1 MESQIRPLL
10 IKDARHAS
18 ILDKKWF
25 GNFGISEQDV
35 VQIVS
40 QQPQNTLALVN
51 KDDLLGFTIFEI
63 VENATPPDY
72 VGSIQSPGKILFI
85 QQFTT
90 ATNYKIANSS
100 DDASLLTAVVQKAN
114 EFQCLEIWEAL
125 STDHPYKI
133 ENNAEFDAFGFY
145 ISQGFTVDYTQTVN
159 WKPSNDISI
168 PCYMFRKKLRK

>member
-1 MESQIRPLL
+1 MDSQIRQLQAT
-10 IKDARHAS
+10 DARQAS

-35 VQIVS
+35 VQIIS
-40 QQPQNTLALVN
+40 QQPQNTLTLV
-51 KDDLLGFTIFEI
+51 KADELLGFTIFEI
-63 VENATPPDY
+63 VENAAPTDY

-90 ATNYKIANSS
+90 STNYKIANSS
-100 DDASLLTAVVQKAN
+100 DDASLLTAVEQKAN
-114 EFQCLEIWEAL
+114 ELQCLEMWEAL
-125 STDHPYKI
+125 ATDHPYKI

-145 ISQGFTVDYTQTVN
+145 ISHGFTVDYAQTVF
-159 WKPSNDISI
+159 WQPTNDISI